1 MLQPRLVRGRACAL
15 RAPHADGAADACQT
29 LTPALTLTLTL
40 SLTLTLKVLP
50 TPDALLL
57 AAEAASAGDT
67 LVVAAGLHE
76 LSSEIAIDKPLRLLA
91 GPGGSAVLAS
101 S

>member
-1 MLQPRLVRGRACAL
+1 M
-15 RAPHADGAADACQT
+15 
-29 LTPALTLTLTL
+29 
-40 SLTLTLKVLP
+40 LP
-50 TPDALLL
+50 TPDALLR

-76 LSSEIAIDKPLRLLA
+76 LSGEIAIDKPLRLLA